1 MVRKPLSLLLLLSWL
16 ALSGFDLVE
25 DLDFETET
33 SVYSQDSQGTTTEKS
48 LPPYSKQ
55 HVRLANNIVESAGST
70 RLFSPILLR
79 LTPFTSPNY
88 PVLSCDRIFA
98 LYKLHHVFLI

>member
-33 SVYSQDSQGTTTEKS
+33 SVYSQRTDKGTTEKS

-55 HVRLANNIVESAGST
+55 HARLANNIVESADYP

-79 LTPFTSPNY
+79 LTPFTSPNLQY
-88 PVLSCDRIFA
+88 CHATAS
-98 LYKLHHVFLI
+98 LHCINYIMCF